1 MIYGMLIVSLL
12 WYQKLRKD
20 LEGQGFIFN
29 PYDACVANRTYLGK
43 QHTVRFHVDDLLCS
57 CVNSKAN
64 DDLLKWAQEEYGQL
78 KPVTAKRGTRHEFL
92 GMRLDFGVEVGACHV
107 TQISHIQDMLDT

>member
-1 MIYGMLIVSLL
+1 M
-12 WYQKLRKD
+12 
-20 LEGQGFIFN
+20 
-29 PYDACVANRTYLGK
+29 
-43 QHTVRFHVDDLLCS
+43 DDLLCS

-92 GMRLDFGVEVGACHV
+92 GMTLDFGVEIGTCHV
-107 TQISHIQDMLDT
+107 TQILHIQDMLDTWPEQLKENSPTPAGQDLFKRGAGRLLSDEK